1 VSKFTDKFKEIA
13 GDIADKSGDLVDK
26 VEEKIPDS
34 VKEKAGVAAD
44 KVEEL
49 AEKLTDKAGELV
61 GKAKEKLSG
70 DHGEPTGDAPVDT
83 PVATTAA
90 PDAPAAGDTP
100 SPPTEPVDAT

>member
-34 VKEKAGVAAD
+34 VKEKAGDVAD

-49 AEKLTDKAGELV
+49 AEKLTEKAGELV
-61 GKAKEKLSG
+61 GKAKEKISG
-70 DHGEPTGDAPVDT
+70 DHEPAGDAPVDT

-90 PDAPAAGDTP
+90 PDAPAAGETP
-100 SPPTEPVDAT
+100 PEPVDAT